1 MAGEILLPPTGNEIV
16 DVLRGAQL
24 VADTI
29 DDPDI
34 KIAHI
39 KKTVGFLAAGQLLGR
54 QMLVDAATIFAHSPF
69 EMAGDQYLFQGLL
82 FVAKLQVYG
91 YMLDEEIPVDSLTL
105 NFNEPEVFGVAP
117 EDSPSFKLL
126 NFQVP
131 VLAIDR
137 CVLTEAA

>member
-1 MAGEILLPPTGNEIV
+1 MAGELLLPPSGNEIV

-29 DDPDI
+29 DDPDA

-39 KKTVGFLAAGQLLGR
+39 KKTVGFLAANQLLGK
-54 QMLVDAATIFAHSPF
+54 QMLVDAATIYAQSPY
-69 EMAGDQYLFQGLL
+69 ETARDQFRFQGLL
-82 FVAKLQVYG
+82 FVAKLEVFG
-91 YMLDEEIPVDSLTL
+91 YMLDDDIPVDSLTL
-105 NFNEPEVFGVAP
+105 NFDEPEVFGVSP
-117 EDSPSFKLL
+117 EDSPSFKILT
-126 NFQVP
+126 FQVP